1 MTNTSPT
8 TAVTTTKNKAGRPRA
23 HVDLAQVTEL
33 AAQGYSMN
41 DIARKLGV
49 SERLM
54 WQRCA
59 EDPSVKSAYDIGV
72 DDPFGLAT
80 KTLRELILERNL
92 GAICFL
98 LRNKF
103 KWTAGSTSEVTIK
116 HEVQMPTIDGH
127 VLEMA
132 AYQSALL
139 DSPDPDAVDAEFSEV
154 GEFDLVEACK

>member
-59 EDPSVKSAYDIGV
+59 EDPSVKSAYDTGV
-72 DDPFGLAT
+72 DDLFGLAT

-116 HEVQMPTIDGH
+116 HEVQMPTITSH
-127 VLEMA
+127 VLDMA
-132 AYQSALL
+132 REHSLLL
-139 DSPDPDAVDAEFSEV
+139 DSPDPDAVDAEFTEV
-154 GEFDLVEACK
+154 AEFDLVEAMS